1 MTTITERKQT
11 TSTMAADGSAAT
23 RHATDETVARTRGL
37 MQNTLKPT
45 AEAFARASSGAAAF
59 GRGNLEAVAQSAQA
73 CLTGM
78 QDLGRQYLTAVQG
91 LTQHALEDAKAFA
104 GVKSL
109 QDAMALQASLT
120 RASVERAL
128 GEGAKLRQ
136 AALTLAE
143 RVQAPLARRATAAL
157 ERTTPSRA
165 A

>member
-1 MTTITERKQT
+1 
-11 TSTMAADGSAAT
+11 MAANGFAAA
-23 RHATDETVARTRGL
+23 RQATGETVAQTRGPTR
-37 MQNTLKPT
+37 NNPKPV
-45 AEAFARASSGAAAF
+45 AEAFAKASTGAAEF

-104 GVKSL
+104 GVTSL

-120 RASVERAL
+120 RTSVARAL
-128 GEGAKLRQ
+128 GEGAKLQQ

-143 RVQAPLARRATAAL
+143 QVQAPLTRRATAAVAW
-157 ERTTPSRA
+157 TTPSRA